1 MNDSLSGVR
10 ISLSDLRSMKS
21 NTVFFFLSRKIDQVF
36 AMIDLLLDT
45 MVPEMNKK

>member
-21 NTVFFFLSRKIDQVF
+21 NTVFFLSRKIDQVF